1 MIGKKAVLILLAAV
15 MLSACTGK
23 GDIRAETASAPDS
36 IAAKRQ
42 PVSMDKLEAMYNSY
56 ETALNILYYEKIL
69 PDGTYLDSDDYGMD
83 GNLFAVFD
91 IDGDGL
97 DELIIEYSN
106 TYLADMVELIYGY
119 DDESGELHEEFMRF
133 PNLTYYNNGIIKAFF
148 SHNQGLAGRFWP
160 YYLYEYD
167 PVQDRYECVA
177 MADAWDGSAHSEDY
191 SGKPFPVEIDIS
203 GDGIVYY
210 LSDADEKTLGQPV
223 DRDEYERWLDS
234 YIGKATELTV
244 PKVSLTPENFA
255 EGARG
260 TAVLLLKNNNSS
272 ERNFYSSL
280 TSMSKAEVECFALE
294 VRASILARNWQAFAQ
309 CVYFPVML
317 NGEEC
322 PNTSALIAIAPELLT
337 EDNFVKA
344 LVSETCEDMFFN
356 YAGIIMADGCLHLGE
371 GEGGGLRVTAIN
383 TPT

>member
-1 MIGKKAVLILLAAV
+1 M
-15 MLSACTGK
+15 
-23 GDIRAETASAPDS
+23 
-36 IAAKRQ
+36 
-42 PVSMDKLEAMYNSY
+42 
-56 ETALNILYYEKIL
+56 
-69 PDGTYLDSDDYGMD
+69 
-83 GNLFAVFD
+83 
-91 IDGDGL
+91 
-97 DELIIEYSN
+97 
-106 TYLADMVELIYGY
+106 
-119 DDESGELHEEFMRF
+119 
-133 PNLTYYNNGIIKAFF
+133 
-148 SHNQGLAGRFWP
+148 
-160 YYLYEYD
+160 
-167 PVQDRYECVA
+167 
-177 MADAWDGSAHSEDY
+177 
-191 SGKPFPVEIDIS
+191 
-203 GDGIVYY
+203 
-210 LSDADEKTLGQPV
+210 
-223 DRDEYERWLDS
+223 
-234 YIGKATELTV
+234 